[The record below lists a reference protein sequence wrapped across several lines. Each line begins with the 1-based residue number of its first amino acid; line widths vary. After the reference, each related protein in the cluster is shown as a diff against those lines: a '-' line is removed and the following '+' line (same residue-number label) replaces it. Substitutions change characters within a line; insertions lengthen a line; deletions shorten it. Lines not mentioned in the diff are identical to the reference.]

1 MLRRSLL
8 VLVGLSAT
16 VVLGFSLTD
25 AHASVRQ
32 PLLVGEKH
40 VEHSSV
46 RVAAGRSEAS
56 RFRAV
61 RSGTAATVV
70 VYLASSNRAKVLHV
84 AIYTNSGS
92 LLSSGSRRHPKAG
105 AWNRVTIHPA
115 RLVARRVYWLALF
128 GSGGTLAYR
137 GNSRRACSPPSH
149 RADVASFPAH
159 WRNQSSAPQCSLSAY
174 AVGRVQTKHRKHSS
188 SPATPAKPPYHSTP
202 APPPSSPPPPTSF
215 PGTQHNCVSDP
226 TACGYPDAT
235 NSGVPA
241 GTSLTPSSGTINAG
255 TPDETIS
262 NLDLHGTINV
272 TASNVTIKDVRIT
285 SGDGTLGANWAINI
299 AQGVS
304 GTQID
309 YTTIL
314 GNDCQAGSL
323 MAGVWN
329 ASGDQLTMD
338 HDYGSC
344 LDDILHGSGTLS
356 NSYSFDNANIP
367 SDHYE
372 PVAYDG
378 GAGAITVNHDTLLNP
393 HDQTAAVFVTC
404 YSGPVTSETIEN
416 SLLAGGDYVIYGP
429 TGNGPCDS
437 ATGHQTVVN
446 NRFSNA
452 FFPNGGYYGIADAF
466 QRDNTTWSGN
476 VWDDSLAAAQM

>member
-1 MLRRSLL
+1 AAFCGPLASAQASTRQSVLLGAKVIGRS
-8 VLVGLSAT
+8 
-16 VVLGFSLTD
+16 
-25 AHASVRQ
+25 
-32 PLLVGEKH
+32 
-40 VEHSSV
+40 
-46 RVAAGRSEAS
+46 AGRVVSWHPQAF
-56 RFRAV
+56 RFRAG
-61 RSGTAATVV
+61 RSGTATAFVLFV
-70 VYLASSNRAKVLHV
+70 GSRNRASVLHV
-84 AIYTNSGS
+84 ALYDARGS
-92 LLSSGSRRHPKAG
+92 LLTTGWRRNRRRG
-105 AWNRVTIHPA
+105 AWNRIDVRTV
-115 RLVARRVYWLALF
+115 RLMAGHTYWLALF
-128 GSGGTLAYR
+128 GWGGTLAYR

-226 TACGYPDAT
+226 SACGYPDAT

-241 GTSLTPSSGTINAG
+241 GTSLTPSSGTINAA
-255 TPDETIS
+255 
-262 NLDLHGTINV
+262 
-272 TASNVTIKDVRIT
+272 ASNVTIKDVRIT

-393 HDQTAAVFVTC
+393 HDQTAALFVTC

-416 SLLAGGDYVIYGP
+416 RLLAGGD
-429 TGNGPCDS
+429 
-437 ATGHQTVVN
+437 
-446 NRFSNA
+446 
-452 FFPNGGYYGIADAF
+452 
-466 QRDNTTWSGN
+466 
-476 VWDDSLAAAQM
+476 